1 MNRHGLGQAPP
12 FISRTQKREDAHL
25 GLMIVCGPL
34 TLLRRFI
41 DSIRLMAD
49 TDSMYEAQV
58 FYVRLIMAVQ

>member
-1 MNRHGLGQAPP
+1 
-12 FISRTQKREDAHL
+12 
-25 GLMIVCGPL
+25 MIVCGPL